1 MIISAAIKKKVCIRA
16 GDKCEY
22 CLLPQKFSF
31 YQFHVDH
38 IISLKHGGHSQIENL
53 AYCCPDCNSF
63 KGTDLATF
71 LFNSNSLIRFF
82 NPRNDIWDDHF
93 ELSDGLILGKTE
105 IGSATEKIFQFN
117 EIDRLIFRR
126 ELIRLQLY

>member
-1 MIISAAIKKKVCIRA
+1 VILSAAIKKKVCFRA

-31 YQFHVDH
+31 YQFHIDH
-38 IISLKHGGHSQIENL
+38 IISLKHGGSSEIDNL

-71 LFNSNSLIRFF
+71 LLNSNNLIRFF
-82 NPRNDIWDDHF
+82 NPRKDSWDDHF
-93 ELSDGLILGKTE
+93 EISDSLILGKTE